1 MRIKSGTDH
10 LDFSTDYQLWQMYC
24 MQTGADQRLRT
35 NACHTFI
42 AWLLLFVGENLH
54 VLTAC
59 SHHFF
64 FLLFFVIDV
73 TITCFP
79 IIPLCHTSTSSPSTS
94 QWAGRDGFFFPTP
107 PFPPFYLCFLIAR
120 EKYSETLLNCCFLI

>member
-24 MQTGADQRLRT
+24 MQTGADQR
-35 NACHTFI
+35 AP
-42 AWLLLFVGENLH
+42 
-54 VLTAC
+54 
-59 SHHFF
+59 SHQRLSHIHSVVIIVCWREPTRIDSVFPPLF
-64 FLLFFVIDV
+64 FLFVIDV

-94 QWAGRDGFFFPTP
+94 QWAGRDGFFFLPHP
-107 PFPPFYLCFLIAR
+107 SP
-120 EKYSETLLNCCFLI
+120 LLFMFSDRPRKI

>member
-64 FLLFFVIDV
+64 FFVIDV

-94 QWAGRDGFFFPTP
+94 QWAGRDGFFFLLHPSP
-107 PFPPFYLCFLIAR
+107 PSIYVF
-120 EKYSETLLNCCFLI
+120 

>member
-64 FLLFFVIDV
+64 FCYRCHVNLFPHHPTVPHKHFQPFHQPVGWQGWI
-73 TITCFP
+73 
-79 IIPLCHTSTSSPSTS
+79 
-94 QWAGRDGFFFPTP
+94 FFSTP